1 MKLSKGWEQA
11 IYVLLILNH
20 LPQHHVL
27 TSTTLS
33 ERLNVSDSYLKKIIK
48 SLAKE
53 GLVHSAPGKN
63 GGFSLNKP
71 LSEITFYDVFLAI
84 EGRDKIFSSQH
95 LLKSFLGE
103 NEGQKAEM
111 CVVSHALNTIQ
122 HTLISTLSS
131 ITLDEV
137 NQNIV
142 TKYRLNDLNQWVLT
156 NSKTL

>member
-20 LPQHHVL
+20 LPKRNVM

-33 ERLNVSDSYLKKIIK
+33 ERLIVSDSYLKKIIK

-53 GLVHSAPGKN
+53 GLVHSSPGKN

-103 NEGQKAEM
+103 NESQKAEL
-111 CVVSHALNTIQ
+111 CVVSHALNNIEQ
-122 HTLISTLSS
+122 TLITTLSS
-131 ITLDEV
+131 ITLEDV
-137 NQNIV
+137 KQSIY
-142 TKYRLNDLNQWVLT
+142 TKYNLEELSQWISS
-156 NSKTL
+156 NSKTH

>member
-11 IYVLLILNH
+11 IYVLLILNQ
-20 LPQHHVL
+20 LPQRNVI
-27 TSTTLS
+27 TSTALS

-53 GLVHSAPGKN
+53 SLVHSAPGKN

-103 NEGQKAEM
+103 NEGQKAEL
-111 CVVSHALNTIQ
+111 CVVSHSLNQIEQ
-122 HTLISTLSS
+122 SLISTLSS
-131 ITLDEV
+131 VSLDGV
-137 NQNIV
+137 HHTIDQ
-142 TKYRLNDLNQWVLT
+142 KYNLEELSQWIST
-156 NSKTL
+156 HSKIH

>member
-11 IYVLLILNH
+11 IYVLLILNQ
-20 LPQHHVL
+20 LPQRNVI
-27 TSTTLS
+27 TSTALS

-103 NEGQKAEM
+103 NESQKAEL
-111 CVVSHALNTIQ
+111 CVVSHSLNQIEQ
-122 HTLISTLSS
+122 SLISTLSS
-131 ITLDEV
+131 VSLDGV
-137 NQNIV
+137 HHTIDQ
-142 TKYRLNDLNQWVLT
+142 KYNLEELSQWIST
-156 NSKTL
+156 HSKIH

>member
-20 LPQHHVL
+20 LPKRNVM

-103 NEGQKAEM
+103 NESQKAEL
-111 CVVSHALNTIQ
+111 CVVSHSLNQIEQ
-122 HTLISTLSS
+122 SLISTLSS
-131 ITLDEV
+131 VSLDGV
-137 NQNIV
+137 HHTIDQ
-142 TKYRLNDLNQWVLT
+142 KYNLEELSQWIST
-156 NSKTL
+156 HSKIH